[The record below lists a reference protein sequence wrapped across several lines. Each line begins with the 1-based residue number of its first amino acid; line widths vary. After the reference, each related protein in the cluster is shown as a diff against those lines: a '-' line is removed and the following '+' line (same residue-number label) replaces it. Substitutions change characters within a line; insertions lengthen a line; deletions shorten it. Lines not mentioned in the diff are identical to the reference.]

1 MSESSSVG
9 STEILA
15 SSSSEARFSSRSG
28 VFGWLT
34 AGSADERSR
43 NLASTSLMESDH
55 LAGTEPGEHEQM
67 ASAPSQ
73 PGLFGRL
80 FGDRGSRSVNEPSAA
95 IRSPQSSG
103 SQRDLASSSLMES
116 DHLAGTEPSEDLPR
130 S

>member
-1 MSESSSVG
+1 VSESSSA
-9 STEILA
+9 STGIA
-15 SSSSEARFSSRSG
+15 AKSSEARTSSRSRI
-28 VFGWLT
+28 FGWLT
-34 AGSADERSR
+34 AGSSDERTR
-43 NLASTSLMESDH
+43 DLASTSLMESVH
-55 LAGTEPGEHEQM
+55 LAGTEPSEHKQVTSE
-67 ASAPSQ
+67 SSK
-73 PGLFGRL
+73 PGFFSRF